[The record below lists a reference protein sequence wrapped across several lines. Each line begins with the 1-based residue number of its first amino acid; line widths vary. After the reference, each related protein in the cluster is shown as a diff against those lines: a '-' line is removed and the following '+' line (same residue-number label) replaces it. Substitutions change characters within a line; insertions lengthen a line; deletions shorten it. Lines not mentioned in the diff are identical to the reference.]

1 MNAPVETDLTD
12 DNSVDAQAALWFSRN
27 RGANADPQAFAQWL
41 AEPAHAQAYA
51 EFEALWG
58 ELGALQPAAR
68 VAPVTVLQPRR
79 RRAWR
84 PALAVAAAVLCAFLA
99 MNLGAPQT
107 LYKQQVA
114 AQSQGSRELALPD
127 GSTLFVNANTRL
139 SIDFTAHRRDIHL
152 LQGQLYIEVA
162 PDKERPLWVHSGDAQ
177 VRVVGTGFDVRRG
190 QRQLVVTVAH
200 GQVAVMPTPQSEP
213 TMLTA
218 EQRASYDYRS
228 GQVQQTVVDSSQVA
242 DWRSGHLSFRNRDL
256 ASLVDELALY
266 RNQPVQLSDPALAS
280 YKVSGSLDVN
290 DPDALLRAL
299 PALLPVRTVILGDGR
314 ARIQPRKK

>member
-1 MNAPVETDLTD
+1 MNAPVEIPEAD
-12 DNSVDAQAALWFSRN
+12 DNSVDAQAAAWFSRN
-27 RGANADPQAFAQWL
+27 RGANADPQAFARWL
-41 AEPAHAQAYA
+41 ATPAHAQAYA

-58 ELGALQPAAR
+58 ELGALQPTR
-68 VAPVTVLQPRR
+68 QPANVVQLRTRR
-79 RRAWR
+79 GWR
-84 PALAVAAAVLCAFLA
+84 PALAVAAAVVCALLA
-99 MNLGAPQT
+99 MNLGAPQN
-107 LYKQQVA
+107 LYKHQVA
-114 AQSQGSRELALPD
+114 AKAQGTRELHLPD

-139 SIDFTAHRRDIHL
+139 NIDFTAHRRDIHL

-162 PDKERPLWVHSGDAQ
+162 ADKERPLWVHSGDAQ

-200 GQVAVMPTPQSEP
+200 GQVALIPTPGSEP
-213 TMLTA
+213 TLLTA
-218 EQRASYDYRS
+218 QQRASYDYRS
-228 GQVQQTVVDSSQVA
+228 GQVEQSVLDATQVA

-266 RNQPVQLSDPALAS
+266 RNQPVQLSDPALAG

-299 PALLPVRTVILGDGR
+299 PALLPVKTVILGDGR
-314 ARIQPRKK
+314 ARILPRKK

>member
-1 MNAPVETDLTD
+1 MNAPIETPPD
-12 DNSVDAQAALWFSRN
+12 DSVDAQAAEWFSRN
-27 RGANADPQAFAQWL
+27 RGENRDDRAFAQWL

-51 EFEALWG
+51 EIEALWS
-58 ELGALQPAAR
+58 ELGELQPAR
-68 VAPVTVLQPRR
+68 PVNVVPMR

-84 PALAVAAAVLCAFLA
+84 PALAVAAAVICAVLA
-99 MNLGAPQT
+99 MNVGAPHN
-107 LYKQQVA
+107 LYHQQVA
-114 AQSQGSRELALPD
+114 AQAQGSREMQLPD
-127 GSTLFVNANTRL
+127 GSSLFVNANTRL
-139 SIDFTAHRRDIHL
+139 KIDFTAHRRDIHL

-162 PDKERPLWVHSGDAQ
+162 PDKERPLWVHSGDSQ

-200 GQVAVMPTPQSEP
+200 GQVALFPTPDSQP

-228 GQVQQTVVDSSQVA
+228 GQVQQTTLEANQVA
-242 DWRSGHLSFRNRDL
+242 DWRSGHLYFRNRDL

-266 RNQPVQLSDPALAS
+266 RNQPVQLTDPALAN

-299 PALLPVRTVILGDGR
+299 PALLPVKTVILSDGR
-314 ARIQPRKK
+314 AKIQPRKK

>member
-1 MNAPVETDLTD
+1 MNAPVHVPLD
-12 DNSVDAQAALWFSRN
+12 DDSVDAQAALWFSRN
-27 RGANADPQAFAQWL
+27 RGSHADPQAFAQWL

-58 ELGALQPAAR
+58 ELGHVQPPARQPAS
-68 VAPVTVLQPRR
+68 VVQLRR
-79 RRAWR
+79 RHGWR
-84 PALAVAAAVLCAFLA
+84 PALAVAAAVFCALLA
-99 MNLGAPQT
+99 MNIGAPSA

-114 AQSQGSRELALPD
+114 AQAQGSRELALPD

-139 SIDFTAHRRDIHL
+139 SIDFSAHRRDIHL

-162 PDKERPLWVHSGDAQ
+162 ADKERPLWVHSGEAQ

-200 GQVAVMPTPQSEP
+200 GQVALIPTPHSAP
-213 TMLTA
+213 TLLTA
-218 EQRASYDYRS
+218 QQRASYDYRS
-228 GQVQQTVVDSSQVA
+228 GQVQQTILQAGQVA

-299 PALLPVRTVILGDGR
+299 PALLPVKTVILGDGR
-314 ARIQPRKK
+314 ARILPRKK